1 MGPVLMGIA
10 PSGSRGKTPMPKY
23 HRRESHRFIRAAAA
37 VLLLMAAT
45 AVPFGA
51 IARDRGAPSAKV
63 GTGKIQDSGVRKVR
77 PVKRAKWIDKTGIK
91 PNAHANPTV
100 REKKDD
106 KPTKGGKCTA
116 QQCQALKDKC
126 IRDSGADEGKH
137 SGRCIIRPGASGET
151 CDINEN
157 ARDQC
162 NSISCE
168 GAC

>member
-1 MGPVLMGIA
+1 
-10 PSGSRGKTPMPKY
+10 MPKY

-51 IARDRGAPSAKV
+51 IARDRGAPSVKV
-63 GTGKIQDSGVRKVR
+63 GTGKIQDSGVHKFKPVKRAKSIAKTTRKVR
-77 PVKRAKWIDKTGIK
+77 PVKRAKSIDKTGIK

-151 CDINEN
+151 CDISEN

>member
-1 MGPVLMGIA
+1 
-10 PSGSRGKTPMPKY
+10 
-23 HRRESHRFIRAAAA
+23 
-37 VLLLMAAT
+37 VLLLIAAS
-45 AVPFGA
+45 ALPSGA
-51 IARDRGAPSAKV
+51 IARDKGAPSARV
-63 GTGKIQDSGVRKVR
+63 ATGKIQDSGVRKFK
-77 PVKRAKWIDKTGIK
+77 PVKRSKSIAKTTRKFRPIKRGKKIDKTGIK
-91 PNAHANPTV
+91 TNTHANPTV

-137 SGRCIIRPGASGET
+137 SGRCIIRPGAGGET
-151 CDINEN
+151 CDISEN